1 MDTFTWTKLQPNAKW
16 VKYTFMACVRGVIL
30 LKCDKLYNRTAY
42 QLTSLL
48 SLTFLADLIS
58 GSFSLKLPTLNLLYL
73 PCYSRAVA
81 AIYSY
86 PLKKS
91 EYGQREGQIIA
102 ALAKGKKDS
111 SSSKL
116 ILTSSIG

>member
-1 MDTFTWTKLQPNAKW
+1 M
-16 VKYTFMACVRGVIL
+16 YVRGVFL
-30 LKCDKLYNRTAY
+30 LKCDKSYNRTAY
-42 QLTSLL
+42 RLTSLL

-58 GSFSLKLPTLNLLYL
+58 GSFSLKLPTLYLLCL

-86 PLKKS
+86 PLQKS

-102 ALAKGKKDS
+102 ALAKGNKRFKFIKTTTNQFYWVNTL
-111 SSSKL
+111 SKSK
-116 ILTSSIG
+116 I